1 MLYDYS
7 VLVYQAI
14 GRCSMAKY
22 SRFIKVTHGNCLNH
36 CYIET
41 IEKSPKYKMEENLGV
56 TVSVGKF
63 GCID

>member
-1 MLYDYS
+1 
-7 VLVYQAI
+7 
-14 GRCSMAKY
+14 MAKY

-41 IEKSPKYKMEENLGV
+41 IEKDPKYKMEENLGV